1 MELIFF
7 TEQLLNGLLV
17 GGYYLLIAL
26 GLSLIFSLGGIV
38 NLSHGAFYA
47 LGAYGAV
54 MMTDQIGFLALWLL
68 RLCWSAYWALLLN
81 ATYSSLL

>member
-47 LGAYGAV
+47 LGARSEEH
-54 MMTDQIGFLALWLL
+54 TSELQ
-68 RLCWSAYWALLLN
+68 SH
-81 ATYSSLL
+81 

>member
-1 MELIFF
+1 MELVFF

-54 MMTDQIGFLALWLL
+54 MGHTYL
-68 RLCWSAYWALLLN
+68 RRPLPPRACS
-81 ATYSSLL
+81 